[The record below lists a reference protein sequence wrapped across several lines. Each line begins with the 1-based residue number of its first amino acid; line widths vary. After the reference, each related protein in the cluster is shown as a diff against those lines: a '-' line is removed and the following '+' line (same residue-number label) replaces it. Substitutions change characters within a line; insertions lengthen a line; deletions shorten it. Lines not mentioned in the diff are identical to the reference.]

1 MTEYADFYNSVTFFV
16 CLFHNC
22 VEFLFKYIFFV
33 KAENCFFAIMSETF
47 WQKIT
52 RRKPYYTVMV
62 ETKLKRTLN
71 VLDLT
76 ALGVGT
82 TLGLGAYVLAGTV
95 AYDLAG
101 PVRIN

>member
-1 MTEYADFYNSVTFFV
+1 MD
-16 CLFHNC
+16 
-22 VEFLFKYIFFV
+22 
-33 KAENCFFAIMSETF
+33 ETF

-62 ETKLKRTLN
+62 ETKLKRALS

-95 AYDLAG
+95 AYELAG
-101 PVRIN
+101 PVRMN